1 MKSIAQPPSF
11 KPIAPGVEIGIL
23 RRHPNGGMTFLVRMQ
38 EGARAPHHDHPGG
51 EETYVL
57 SGKLR
62 IGSRR
67 ASERAEPD
75 VELAAGAYFFA
86 PAGETHDGIAVE
98 PHTLFLVVAPGGVA
112 PTSIRSNE

>member
-1 MKSIAQPPSF
+1 MKPIDQPPSF
-11 KPIAPGVEIGIL
+11 LPIAPGVELGVL
-23 RRHPNGGMTFLVRMQ
+23 RRHLGGGMTFLVRMQ

-62 IGSRR
+62 IESRR
-67 ASERAEPD
+67 ASGRAEPD
-75 VELAAGAYFFA
+75 VELAAGDYFFA

-98 PHTLFLVVAPGGVA
+98 PHTLFFVVAPGGVA
-112 PTSIRSNE
+112 PTSTRSNG